1 LGWFLTPFSKE
12 IRHVGQVVVFIEFYN
27 KNGMEVLAFYNY
39 KKRENIMNTPITK
52 LSRSMGLIFAASA
65 VTAVA
70 GMSPVMAQE
79 AAKDADVEKIAVV
92 GSRGAPRSVADS
104 PVPIDIISGDEL
116 GKSGSAD
123 MLDLLV
129 SSVPSFSARAQ
140 PISDAATLIRPVN
153 LRGLSSDSTLI
164 LVNGKR
170 RHRASVIAFQ
180 GGGVNDGAQGPD
192 ISVIPSIAIKQVEV
206 LRDGAAAQYGS
217 DAIAGVMNFVLKD
230 DADGGSFSVKQGEF
244 YEGDGAT
251 STFAGNIGMPL
262 TRDGFVNISFQLKNA
277 DATSRSV
284 QRPDAAALI
293 AAGNTA
299 VGDPAQIWG
308 NPEINDDITL
318 FGNLGLDLGNDK
330 QFYMFGNYSE
340 RDVIGGF
347 YYRNPHTRSNVFSID
362 GGETLLV
369 GDVAQAQG
377 AARSCAV
384 VAANVP
390 NVLDT
395 AAYQAMVA
403 DPNCFAMNQI
413 MPGGYT
419 PAFGGNIT
427 DTSLAIGT
435 KGEVKGGMLDEVMY
449 DISGT
454 VGRSESSFNLKNTL
468 NPSLGLATPTEFD
481 TGKYIQLEKT
491 FNLDVVK
498 HVAAGLEEPITV
510 AGGLEWREESFEILA
525 GEESSWKAGAYADQ
539 GFNIGS
545 HGFKGFGPETAGV
558 DTRRSV
564 AAYVDVEAYITD
576 EFLLGGAIRY
586 EDFTSFGNTTNFK
599 LTAQYRVS
607 DEISLRASTSTGFRA
622 PTVGQANV
630 VNTQTSLVGGELIQT
645 FLAPPTAP
653 LSAFYGGQELSPEDS
668 TSFAFGGVYENDGL
682 FLTFDYYN
690 IEVTDRITQS
700 SQISVNPADYAALR
714 AAGVN
719 NPELISAVTYFAND
733 FDTTTQGV
741 DIVASYSAQ
750 IIDAGDTNFNLAYNW
765 NETTV
770 DMFNVETTNLG
781 KVRRLEEG
789 MPDHRATFTISQ
801 SWDQVSMFIRANY
814 FGEYFAVHAD
824 DAAAGGWNEVADS
837 AVTVDAEVSYFLND
851 SFTLSAGANNLF
863 DQEAQKLPSDSFAVV
878 GAVFY
883 ESGPFDYNG
892 GFYYVKATY
901 NF

>member
-1 LGWFLTPFSKE
+1 
-12 IRHVGQVVVFIEFYN
+12 
-27 KNGMEVLAFYNY
+27 
-39 KKRENIMNTPITK
+39 MNTQINK
-52 LSRSMGLIFAASA
+52 LSRSMRMVFAASA
-65 VTAVA
+65 AAVVSV
-70 GMSPVMAQE
+70 SPVMAQE
-79 AAKDADVEKIAVV
+79 GSDDADVEKIAVV
-92 GSRGAPRSVADS
+92 GSRGAPRSVSDS
-104 PVPIDIISGDEL
+104 PVPIDIIGGDEL

-123 MLDLLV
+123 MLDMLV
-129 SSVPSFSARAQ
+129 SAVPSFNARAQ

-192 ISVIPSIAIKQVEV
+192 ISVIPSIALKQVEV

-230 DADGGSFSVKQGEF
+230 DSEGGSFEVKYGEF
-244 YEGDGAT
+244 FEGDGGT
-251 STFAGNIGMPL
+251 TTFAGNVGMPL
-262 TRDGFVNISFQLKNA
+262 TRDGFANLSFQLKNA
-277 DATSRSV
+277 DATSRSI
-284 QRPDAAALI
+284 QRPDAAGLI
-293 AAGNTA
+293 AAGNTD

-308 NPEINDDITL
+308 NPEIEDDITI
-318 FGNLGLDLGNDK
+318 FGNVGLDLGDDK
-330 QFYMFGNYSE
+330 EFYMFGNYSE
-340 RDVIGGF
+340 RDVTGGF

-369 GDVAQAQG
+369 GDVAQSQG
-377 AARSCAV
+377 AARTCAV
-384 VAANVP
+384 VPANVG
-390 NVLDT
+390 NVLAT
-395 AAYQAMVA
+395 AEYQAMVA
-403 DPNCFAMNQI
+403 DPNCFSMNQI

-427 DTSLAIGT
+427 DTSLTIGT
-435 KGEVKGGMLDEVMY
+435 KGEIKEGFLADVTFDL
-449 DISGT
+449 SGS

-491 FNLDVVK
+491 FNLDLVK
-498 HVAAGLEEPITV
+498 SVDVGLNDPLNV
-510 AGGLEWREESFEILA
+510 AGGLEWREESFEIVA

-564 AAYVDVEAYITD
+564 AAYVDVEAYVTD
-576 EFLLGGAIRY
+576 DLLLGGAIRY
-586 EDFTSFGNTTNFK
+586 EDFTSFGDTTNFK
-599 LTAQYRVS
+599 LTAQYSVS
-607 DEISLRASTSTGFRA
+607 DEVSLRASTSTGFRA

-645 FLAPPTAP
+645 FLAPPTDP
-653 LSAFYGGQELSPEDS
+653 LSAFYGGKELEPEDS
-668 TSFAFGGVYENDGL
+668 TSFAFGGVYESGEL
-682 FLTFDYYN
+682 FITLDYYN

-700 SQISVNPADYAALR
+700 SQISVNSADYSALR
-714 AAGVN
+714 ALGVV

-733 FDTTTQGV
+733 FDTTTQGI
-741 DIVASYSAQ
+741 DIVASYSAE
-750 IIDAGDTNFNLAYNW
+750 IFDSGDTSFNLAYNW

-770 DMFNVETTNLG
+770 DTFNVETTNLG

-789 MPDHRATFTISQ
+789 QPDHRGTFTVSQ
-801 SWDQVSMFIRANY
+801 SWEQVSMFVRANY

-824 DAAAGGWNEVADS
+824 DAGAGGWNTTADS
-837 AVTVDAEVSYFLND
+837 AFTIDVEATYFIND
-851 SFTLSAGANNLF
+851 MFSVSAGATNLF
-863 DQEAQKLPSDSFAVV
+863 DQEAEKLGSDSFSVV
-878 GAVFY
+878 GARFY

-892 GFYYVKATY
+892 GFYYVKGKY